1 MEMVLYMKNLDCPN
15 CAEKIR
21 AETERIPFVKKADM
35 NFMAKKLSITAADE
49 SGEAVLRE
57 VRRITASMEPDV
69 EVTLLENPA
78 SIPAGNDD
86 DDSSDVKTMAVRI
99 AVSAAVFMGRLISA
113 SS

>member
-49 SGEAVLRE
+49 SGAQRSAEDNRF
-57 VRRITASMEPDV
+57 
-69 EVTLLENPA
+69 NG
-78 SIPAGNDD
+78 AG
-86 DDSSDVKTMAVRI
+86 R
-99 AVSAAVFMGRLISA
+99 
-113 SS
+113 

>member
-57 VRRITASMEPDV
+57 VRRITASMERD
-69 EVTLLENPA
+69 LN
-78 SIPAGNDD
+78 
-86 DDSSDVKTMAVRI
+86 VR
-99 AVSAAVFMGRLISA
+99 LH
-113 SS
+113 

>member
-86 DDSSDVKTMAVRI
+86 DDSSGVKTMAVRI
-99 AVSAAVFMGRLISA
+99 AVSAAVFMGLSISV
-113 SS
+113 SL